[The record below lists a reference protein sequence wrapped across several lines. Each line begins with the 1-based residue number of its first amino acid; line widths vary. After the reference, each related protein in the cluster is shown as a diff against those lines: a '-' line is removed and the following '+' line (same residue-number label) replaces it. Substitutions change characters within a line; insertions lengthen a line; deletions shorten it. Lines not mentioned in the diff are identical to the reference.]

1 MTKRELPTGIDLES
15 FARWS
20 VAALP
25 GHTPPF
31 TAQVI
36 AGGQSNITA
45 LVHDA
50 EGREFVVRRPPLH
63 GVLPTA
69 HDMGREHRIIAA
81 LGPTAVP
88 VPEAIAYCADPE
100 VIGAPFYVMSYVD
113 GVVLHDLDTALATL
127 DEPARAH
134 SGASLVD
141 ALVALHA
148 VDVDAVGLGDLARRD
163 ELVKRQLK
171 RWHAQFDASKTREL
185 PAVDRVHEL
194 LAARIPPQ
202 TESAIVHGDFR
213 LGNCVVDHQG
223 EIRAVLDWEICTLGD
238 PRADV
243 GYLLATWAEPGDPLQ
258 AIERNPTLAPG
269 FATRDALLAR
279 YADRSGRDVDAVPYF
294 VAFSFWRLACIL
306 EGVLARHLSGARG
319 DQGADIDSFRRRVEN
334 CAQLAEEYASS
345 L

>member
-1 MTKRELPTGIDLES
+1 VSDAPTGIDLES
-15 FARWS
+15 FARWAS
-20 VAALP
+20 TALP
-25 GHTPPF
+25 DTTAPF
-31 TAQVI
+31 AAEVI

-45 LVHDA
+45 RVRDDA
-50 EGREFVVRRPPLH
+50 GHELVVRRPPLH

-81 LGPTAVP
+81 LGPTPVP
-88 VPEAIAYCADPE
+88 VPVAIAYCDDAD

-113 GVVLHDLDTALATL
+113 GIVLHDDATAVAELDTS
-127 DEPARAH
+127 ARAH
-134 SGASLVD
+134 SGESLVD

-163 ELVKRQLK
+163 ELVARQLK
-171 RWHAQFDASKTREL
+171 RWHAQFEASKTREV
-185 PAVDRVHEL
+185 PAVDRVHAL

-202 TESAIVHGDFR
+202 TESTVVHGDFR
-213 LGNCVVDHQG
+213 LGNCIVDQRG

-243 GYLLATWAEPGDPLQ
+243 GYVLATWAEPGDPLR
-258 AIERNPTLAPG
+258 ADDHNPTLAPG
-269 FATRDALLAR
+269 FTTRDALLAR
-279 YADRSGRDVDAVPYF
+279 YAERSHRDVDAIPYF

-319 DQGADIDSFRRRVEN
+319 EGGVDLDYFRRRVDS
-334 CAQLAEEYASS
+334 CAQLAEEYARG

>member
-1 MTKRELPTGIDLES
+1 MSGAPTGIDLES
-15 FARWS
+15 FASWAT
-20 VAALP
+20 AALP
-25 GHTPPF
+25 DTSPPF
-31 TAQVI
+31 TAEVI

-45 LVHDA
+45 HVRDA
-50 EGREFVVRRPPLH
+50 TGRELVVRRPPLH

-81 LGPTAVP
+81 LGPTPVP
-88 VPEAIAYCADPE
+88 VPDAIAYCDDAD

-113 GVVLHDLDTALATL
+113 GIVLHDDTTALAEL
-127 DEPARAH
+127 DETARAH
-134 SGASLVD
+134 SGESLVD

-163 ELVKRQLK
+163 ELVARQLK
-171 RWHAQFDASKTREL
+171 RWHAQFEASKTREV
-185 PAVDRVHEL
+185 PAVDRVHAL

-202 TESAIVHGDFR
+202 TESTVVHGDFR
-213 LGNCVVDHQG
+213 LGNCIVDDG
-223 EIRAVLDWEICTLGD
+223 GDVRAVLDWEICTLGD

-243 GYLLATWAEPGDPLQ
+243 GYVLATWAEPGDPLR
-258 AIERNPTLAPG
+258 ADDHNPTLAPG
-269 FATRDALLAR
+269 FTTRDVLLAR
-279 YADRSGRDVDAVPYF
+279 YAERSGRDVSAIPYF

-319 DQGADIDSFRRRVEN
+319 GDGDVDLDSFRRRVES
-334 CAQLAEEYASS
+334 CAQLAEEYARG